1 MLMKVEEKEKE
12 WKRKESWIGLER
24 GLKMGRGRGRGAC
37 VSVFVDIHFL
47 MYVCNLWFTFKTKK
61 N

>member
-1 MLMKVEEKEKE
+1 MSDADEGGRERKGMGKEGKLD
-12 WKRKESWIGLER
+12 GLER
-24 GLKMGRGRGRGAC
+24 GLKVGKGRGAC